1 MKAVL
6 SPLSTHTDIVNPS
19 PAMTDEGM
27 PIYYN
32 TASFYAQEI
41 PDCDPN
47 DETCEPIKHE
57 KTDLEAVIEGDFT
70 SKPSIDP
77 GIIEGEINRYSSVDF
92 QKLGRTSDDSDESA
106 IPLAGAV
113 FTVYK
118 ANEDGTRGD
127 IAIAK
132 DGTKLENLVTND
144 EGKLCQ
150 PEALAI
156 QKTETGVLFEVLS
169 CGFGPFE
176 LMWLTDASG
185 VSGKTSLEEK
195 QAMAQT
201 VSSMMDPKINLAAV
215 MQQLKKRLLVAEI
228 KQEVPFPKRAIR

>member
-1 MKAVL
+1 MK
-6 SPLSTHTDIVNPS
+6 
-19 PAMTDEGM
+19 
-27 PIYYN
+27 
-32 TASFYAQEI
+32 
-41 PDCDPN
+41 
-47 DETCEPIKHE
+47 

-144 EGKLCQ
+144 EGKLCLADDEGNPNEAVILSLERGNYIFVEVNT
-150 PEALAI
+150 PEGYVHPEGESNETLVTVGLI
-156 QKTETGVLFEVLS
+156 GNDVDVVNIKDEKPTPVTETVLPQAY
-169 CGFGPFE
+169 G
-176 LMWLTDASG
+176 LTAYHGGLGSHNNNETGD
-185 VSGKTSLEEK
+185 SLTYVIS
-195 QAMAQT
+195 A
-201 VSSMMDPKINLAAV
+201 
-215 MQQLKKRLLVAEI
+215 LLVVVAVSATMGI
-228 KQEVPFPKRAIR
+228 VAFLRRRDI